1 MTATH
6 AHVVR
11 RRGSVLIVTLGILI
25 VLTSLVLLLARS
37 SRTESAAAANHA
49 AKLRADAIARGAIEY
64 VRAAIADSK
73 GTLPDDSA
81 IDAEA
86 VQIGD
91 GYFWLIKRNY
101 EDNATQTIY
110 GITDEAGKL
119 NVNSASAAV
128 LSKLPNMTTEI
139 AAAIVDWR
147 DADDTPGSGGAES
160 SYYLT
165 LPTPYQAKNA
175 PFESVDELL
184 MVKDI
189 TPEVLYG
196 NDLNRNG
203 FADAQDRS
211 ADEGEQPLTQL
222 DRGLVAYVTA
232 FSSEPNTD
240 STGARRRNVND
251 PQVQL
256 MPVLSDSVSG
266 DRLGRVFAAARTG
279 RPFLST
285 LDFYYRTGLTL
296 DEFRKIED
304 KITTTGSATLTGLVN
319 VNSAPREVLAALPQ
333 LIEADA
339 DAIIARRES
348 DGGITDL
355 ATLTE
360 VLARDKAIAVG
371 ATVTTKS
378 YRCSIDVLAV
388 DGTGRAFKRYQ
399 VVFNT
404 QTNPVKIV
412 YIQDITSLGWPLD
425 PGILT
430 NLRNGVAP
438 SGAGSTMTAGASA
451 KQTGGN

>member
-1 MTATH
+1 MNATH

-25 VLTSLVLLLARS
+25 VLTSLVLLLARA

-49 AKLRADAIARGAIEY
+49 AKLRAEAIARGAIEY

-81 IDAEA
+81 IDSEA
-86 VQIGD
+86 VRVGN
-91 GYFWLIKRNY
+91 GYFWLIKRNFT
-101 EDNATQTIY
+101 DNATEALY
-110 GITDEAGKL
+110 GVTDEAGKL

-128 LSKLPNMTTEI
+128 LGKLPNMTTDI

-147 DADDTPGSGGAES
+147 DADDTAGSGGAES
-160 SYYLT
+160 AYYLT

-196 NDLNRNG
+196 NDRNRNG
-203 FADAQDRS
+203 FVDAEDRS
-211 ADEGEQPLTQL
+211 PDEPEQALTQL
-222 DRGLVAYVTA
+222 DRGLAAYVTA

-240 STGARRRNVND
+240 STGQRRRNVND

-256 MPVLSDSVSG
+256 MPVLSDAVSG
-266 DRLGRVFAAARTG
+266 DRLGQVFAASRTG

-285 LDFYYRTGLTL
+285 LDFYYRTGLTI

-304 KITTTGSATLTGLVN
+304 KITTNGSTTSTGLVN

-333 LIEADA
+333 LTEADA

-348 DGGITDL
+348 DGVIADL

-371 ATVTTKS
+371 AMVTTKS
-378 YRCSIDVLAV
+378 YRCSIDLLVV

-412 YIQDITSLGWPLD
+412 YMQDITSLGWPID
-425 PGILT
+425 PQVLT
-430 NLRNGVAP
+430 NLRNGIAP
-438 SGAGSTMTAGASA
+438 AGAGPALTTGTNAN
-451 KQTGGN
+451 QTGGY